1 LPRGD
6 GQAGELP
13 ARQALTA
20 PPGRR
25 LRVLL
30 VGDDALARSGLAA
43 LLAGEPSIA
52 IVGQLD
58 APTAFAGAEEAGDPP
73 HGGEAGAA
81 PGAPRE
87 PRETRDSLE
96 PLEPLEPLKMV
107 AAHDV
112 AIWDLG
118 PHPAAGLESFERAG
132 GAGPQDRG
140 LALDLEAAPPVLAL
154 LASEAPAADL
164 LAAGVRGLLL
174 RDAEPSRMEA
184 AVAALAQGMLVID
197 EALAPRLL
205 RQRPAAPALAE
216 PLTAR
221 ELEVL
226 DLLAQGLSNKQIG
239 ARLSISEH
247 TAKFH
252 VNAIVGKL
260 GAQGRTD
267 AAMRGAR
274 LGLVVL

>member
-6 GQAGELP
+6 GQAGELS
-13 ARQALTA
+13 AREALTA
-20 PPGRR
+20 PSGRR

-73 HGGEAGAA
+73 HGGEAGDE
-81 PGAPRE
+81 PGE
-87 PRETRDSLE
+87 TRETR
-96 PLEPLEPLKMV
+96 EPLKPLRTV

-112 AIWDLG
+112 VIWDLG
-118 PHPAAGLESFERAG
+118 PHPAAGLESFEQAG
-132 GAGPQDRG
+132 GAGSLDRG
-140 LALDLEAAPPVLAL
+140 LALDLEAGPPVLAL
-154 LASEAPAADL
+154 LASEGPAADL

-205 RQRPAAPALAE
+205 RQRPAAPVLAE